1 MLDLSFT
8 EFHTS
13 WCNLYFTFVS
23 NNLHISNINII
34 NSKLEII
41 FNAKWIITGNYI
53 PKKKSNI
60 FHIEIYKFNI
70 FKPMFFIDGFNFF
83 AFPLYIENK
92 PYQCRYKQLF
102 KVNWIMS
109 LMTKHFVFEILDSR
123 ILPLW
128 RFECFALSFEVLSST
143 LKMQRYQV
151 LCLKRA
157 AKNLSSS
164 QGISTNHPK

>member
-8 EFHTS
+8 EFHTL

-41 FNAKWIITGNYI
+41 LNAKWIKAGNYI
-53 PKKKSNI
+53 PKSNI
-60 FHIEIYKFNI
+60 SHIEGYRFNI

-83 AFPLYIENK
+83 AFHLYIENK

-109 LMTKHFVFEILDSR
+109 LMTKHFVFEILDSK

-128 RFECFALSFEVLSST
+128 RFECFALPFEVLSST